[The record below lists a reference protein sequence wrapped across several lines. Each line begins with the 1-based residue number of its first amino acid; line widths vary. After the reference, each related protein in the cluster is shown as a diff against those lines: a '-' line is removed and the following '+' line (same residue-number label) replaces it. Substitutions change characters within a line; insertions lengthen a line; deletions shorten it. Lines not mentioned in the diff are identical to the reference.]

1 MNAHTSLKKNFLI
14 AMPGM
19 DDETFAKSV
28 VYLYEHSEHG
38 AMGIIINKPS
48 PIDLGQILD
57 HLGIPV
63 PDAPQITSR
72 KVLMGG
78 PDGHEH
84 GMIVYPKTRQSREL
98 TLCSSKE
105 TLIKIAEGE
114 GPQNFLITLGYASW
128 GPGQLERELRRN
140 NWLVAPMDDE
150 ILFHVDLNDR
160 WQLAA
165 RHMGIRM
172 EQVSHL
178 VGHA

>member
-1 MNAHTSLKKNFLI
+1 MKAHTSLKKNFLI
-14 AMPGM
+14 AMPAM

-38 AMGIIINKPS
+38 AMGVIINKPS

-57 HLGIPV
+57 HLNIPV
-63 PDAPQITSR
+63 PDAPKITER

-78 PDGHEH
+78 PVGHEH
-84 GMIVYPKTRQSREL
+84 GMIVYPKHRQGREL

-105 TLIKIAEGE
+105 TLVKIAQGE
-114 GPQNFLITLGYASW
+114 GPQDFLITLGYASW
-128 GPGQLERELRRN
+128 GPGQLEREISRN
-140 NWLVAPMDDE
+140 DWLVAPAHED
-150 ILFHVDLNDR
+150 ILFHTDPADR
-160 WQLAA
+160 WRLAA

-172 EQVSHL
+172 ESISCL